1 MGKGADMM
9 RYWLVFNGLCAN
21 RVERAPDAVRVE
33 RAPDDP
39 SPRPGRSRRRRVRL
53 IVASWEQ
60 VRRRLCAGTPPG
72 VPPVGENPRR
82 PSNGVAAIERRR
94 RGFGSDAGRRD
105 AAATSRRPHSTRS
118 RTQVAAAWPWPNMKS
133 IFGAAPDSFAG
144 RQVAYWVFFHG
155 IARVPRGASG
165 AAAPSRQCRRGGAVA
180 TLRRGR
186 DVVAQVR
193 ASAGLAPGKTLGL
206 LATVSYLCEFSYFA
220 VEYASAGSAYAD
232 FVGLGVMPFLAAGCY
247 YAFVAETKKATR
259 KPAAKK
265 PTVAAAFRKLASTPT
280 KATAPPNSTVRRSS
294 RSPAPRKLLNPA
306 VGRGGA
312 GAWAG

>member
-1 MGKGADMM
+1 
-9 RYWLVFNGLCAN
+9 
-21 RVERAPDAVRVE
+21 
-33 RAPDDP
+33 
-39 SPRPGRSRRRRVRL
+39 
-53 IVASWEQ
+53 
-60 VRRRLCAGTPPG
+60 
-72 VPPVGENPRR
+72 
-82 PSNGVAAIERRR
+82 
-94 RGFGSDAGRRD
+94 
-105 AAATSRRPHSTRS
+105 
-118 RTQVAAAWPWPNMKS
+118 MKS
-133 IFGAAPDSFAG
+133 IFGVAPDSFAG

-165 AAAPSRQCRRGGAVA
+165 AAAAPSRQCRRTRRRRDSTPPAA
-180 TLRRGR
+180 TS
-186 DVVAQVR
+186 VAQVR